1 MIPIVTDKEIMHLS
15 TAHNFMEIT
24 TETEEK
30 VEEESISTEP
40 MEDRSTRMR
49 EVTYC
54 SILMATPSMSP
65 SIHKQFMLSSHQLW
79 SLLKQQLRTEV
90 EVLQEVIEEPTE
102 VEDSDKPEVMIKD
115 SNQIEEQT
123 EEQTEE
129 HKGETTKTLAEDSV
143 EDKNHTED
151 PKDHTITDRDPTEA
165 RGEVPTIDREVE
177 GLPNLVKPQIRGT
190 V

>member
-15 TAHNFMEIT
+15 TAHNFMEIM

-40 MEDRSTRMR
+40 MEDRSTRMK

-54 SILMATPSMSP
+54 LILMATPLMSP

-79 SLLKQQLRTEV
+79 TLLEQQLRTEV
-90 EVLQEVIEEPTE
+90 ELLQKVIEEPTE

-115 SNQIEEQT
+115 SNQTEEQT
-123 EEQTEE
+123 EEQQ
-129 HKGETTKTLAEDSV
+129 GETTKTLAEDSV
-143 EDKNHTED
+143 EDKNPTED

-177 GLPNLVKPQIRGT
+177 GLPNLIKPQIRGT

>member
-1 MIPIVTDKEIMHLS
+1 MIQIVTD
-15 TAHNFMEIT
+15 NFMEIT
-24 TETEEK
+24 MQTKEK
-30 VEEESISTEP
+30 VEEESMVTEP
-40 MEDRSTRMR
+40 MEDRSTRMK
-49 EVTYC
+49 EETYC
-54 SILMATPSMSP
+54 SIMMGTQSMSP
-65 SIHKQFMLSSHQLW
+65 SIHKQFMLFNHQPW
-79 SLLKQQLRTEV
+79 SLVKQQHRTEV

-115 SNQIEEQT
+115 SKQT

-129 HKGETTKTLAEDSV
+129 HKEETTTTLVEGSE
-143 EDKNHTED
+143 EDKNPTED

-177 GLPNLVKPQIRGT
+177 GLPYLIKPQIRGT

>member
-15 TAHNFMEIT
+15 TAHNFMEIM

-79 SLLKQQLRTEV
+79 TLLKQQLRTEV

-115 SNQIEEQT
+115 SNQTEEQT
-123 EEQTEE
+123 EEQQ
-129 HKGETTKTLAEDSV
+129 GETTKTLAEDSV

>member
-1 MIPIVTDKEIMHLS
+1 MTDKEIMHLS

-54 SILMATPSMSP
+54 SILMANPSMSP

-79 SLLKQQLRTEV
+79 TLLKQQLRTEV

-115 SNQIEEQT
+115 SNQTEEQT
-123 EEQTEE
+123 EEQ
-129 HKGETTKTLAEDSV
+129 KGETTKTLAEDSV

-165 RGEVPTIDREVE
+165 RGEVPTINREVE
-177 GLPNLVKPQIRGT
+177 GLSKLVKPQIGGT

>member
-15 TAHNFMEIT
+15 TAHNFMEIM

-79 SLLKQQLRTEV
+79 TLLEQQLRTEV
-90 EVLQEVIEEPTE
+90 ELLQKVIEEPTE

-115 SNQIEEQT
+115 SNQTEEQT
-123 EEQTEE
+123 EEQQ
-129 HKGETTKTLAEDSV
+129 GETTKTLAEDSV
-143 EDKNHTED
+143 EDKNPTED

-177 GLPNLVKPQIRGT
+177 GLSNLVKPQIGGT

>member
-15 TAHNFMEIT
+15 TAHNFMEIM

-40 MEDRSTRMR
+40 MEDRSTRMK

-54 SILMATPSMSP
+54 LILMATPLMSP

-79 SLLKQQLRTEV
+79 TLLEQQLRTEV
-90 EVLQEVIEEPTE
+90 ELLQKVIEEPTE

-115 SNQIEEQT
+115 SNQTEEQT
-123 EEQTEE
+123 EEQQ
-129 HKGETTKTLAEDSV
+129 GETTKTLAEDSV

-165 RGEVPTIDREVE
+165 RGEVPTINREVE
-177 GLPNLVKPQIRGT
+177 GLSKLVKPQIGGT